1 MDGKISLFEIDE
13 QIMRLVSLLDEDI
26 VDAETGEV
34 LIDVWSEL
42 DKLNMK
48 REDKILNIARYI
60 DDLERE
66 NTLIKDKVSILTA
79 RAKSKEKQAK
89 RLKDYVLDSMLKL
102 GTKKIEDE
110 TVVIKLNSTKV
121 VNVFDE
127 QSIPQDYINTVVE
140 FKPDKRRILAD
151 LKSGKEIAG
160 VELGV
165 SNSGSVR

>member
-1 MDGKISLFEIDE
+1 MSKESLFDIDE
-13 QIMRLVSLLDEDI
+13 QIMRLISLPDEDI

-34 LIDVWSEL
+34 LIDVWGEL

-66 NTLIKDKVSILTA
+66 NALIKDKVSILTA
-79 RAKSKEKQAK
+79 RARSKEKRAQ
-89 RLKDYVLDSMLKL
+89 RLKTYVLDSMLNL

-110 TVVIKLNSTKV
+110 TVAIKLNSTKV
-121 VNVFDE
+121 VNVLDE
-127 QSIPQDYINTVVE
+127 KLIPEDYLNKVVE
-140 FKPDKRRILAD
+140 VKPDKRRLLAD

-160 VELGV
+160 VELAV
-165 SNSGSVR
+165 SNSISVR